1 MAKIYPDQVKS
12 EPVEPVAIS
21 REQLIYIGPNIPGGV
36 LQRYQVFWGGIP
48 EHAKQIIEKCPAV
61 KSLFVPVDG
70 FAAAEQEISKAGSA
84 NNAMFK
90 EILAWTAKGGK

>member
-1 MAKIYPDQVKS
+1 MAKTYPDQVKS
-12 EPVEPVAIS
+12 EPVEPAAIS
-21 REQLIYIGPNIPGGV
+21 REQLIYIGPNVPGGM
-36 LQRYQVFWGGIP
+36 LQRYQVFRGGIP
-48 EHAKQIIEKCPAV
+48 EHVKQIVEKCPAV

-84 NNAMFK
+84 NNALFK

>member
-1 MAKIYPDQVKS
+1 MAKTYPDQVKS
-12 EPVEPVAIS
+12 EPVK
-21 REQLIYIGPNIPGGV
+21 REQLIYIGPNVPGGM
-36 LQRYQVFWGGIP
+36 LQRYQVFRGGIP
-48 EHAKQIIEKCPAV
+48 EHVKQIVEKCPAV

-84 NNAMFK
+84 NNALFK